1 MAQGGRPEESRGIAA
16 SQHIAQASRL
26 CGGGEALTGPAR
38 FTWQSW
44 PSRGGVAGMAQAGM
58 AQAGMAQAGMAQAA
72 TRWARANVAHLGW
85 RRVADESA

>member
-1 MAQGGRPEESRGIAA
+1 
-16 SQHIAQASRL
+16 
-26 CGGGEALTGPAR
+26 
-38 FTWQSW
+38 
-44 PSRGGVAGMAQAGM
+44 MAQAGM